1 MRKISYLPYALLIV
15 FLFVLFSLSSSTTQ
29 KIRDCSV
36 SCVAPIWANCDGFRF
51 FVASVFSSKKD
62 KIKEKNLKLENTLLN
77 KQIDGVYE
85 WLTFDQRIDEQM
97 ERLKT
102 VSTSLDDLYWKEFF
116 RRRSEELKQILE
128 VELQALPAKIIYREP
143 SSWSSSVWINVG
155 EKDNEELGRLIIG
168 KNSPVVVED
177 SLVGVVEYVGKKES
191 RVRLITDL
199 GLAPS
204 VRAVRGQTQ
213 DQMLA
218 NVGLDLYERLHSREE
233 LFDSQQEK
241 NALLNLLAKLIGKL
255 NEKKVDFYLAKGE
268 IHGASNPLW
277 RSYGQKLK
285 GIGFNYDYA
294 DIEGPARDLKEGRPL
309 SKGYDFLSQAI
320 IKNGDLLVTTGL
332 DGVFPSGLKVA
343 TVTKVKDLEEGAY
356 AYEIEA
362 SPTARDLTNLSMVFV
377 MPPKDFEKN

>member
-1 MRKISYLPYALLIV
+1 MRKISYLPYVILIV
-15 FLFVLFSLSSSTTQ
+15 FLFTLFSLPISFTQ
-29 KIRDCSV
+29 RIRNYSVSVASPIWMSCDSLRFFIAKIFSPKRDKIR
-36 SCVAPIWANCDGFRF
+36 
-51 FVASVFSSKKD
+51 
-62 KIKEKNLKLENTLLN
+62 EKNLQLENSLLH
-77 KQIDGVYE
+77 KQIDGVYQ

-97 ERLKT
+97 EKLKT
-102 VSTSLDDLYWKEFF
+102 VSKIQDDLYWKEFF
-116 RRRSEELKQILE
+116 RRRSDELKQILE
-128 VELQALPAKIIYREP
+128 VELQALPAKIIYRDP

-155 EKDNEELGRLIIG
+155 EKDNEALGRMIIG

-199 GLAPS
+199 GLAAS

-213 DQMLA
+213 DQVLA
-218 NVGLDLYERLHSREE
+218 NMLYDLYERLHSREE
-233 LFDSQQEK
+233 LFDSDEK
-241 NALLNLLAKLIGKL
+241 NVFFKHLGKLIGKL

-285 GIGFNYDYA
+285 GIGFNYNYA
-294 DIEGPARDLKEGRPL
+294 DIEGPERDLKEGKTL
-309 SKGYDFLSQAI
+309 DGSFDFLSGAI

-332 DGVFPSGLKVA
+332 DGVFPEGLKVA
-343 TVTKVKDLEEGAY
+343 TVTKVKDLPEGGY

-362 SPTARDLTNLSMVFV
+362 LPTAMQLTSISMVFV
-377 MPPKDFEKN
+377 MPPKDFGKNQ